1 MLFATMRTIL
11 TISLLFCSV
20 LAHAQSTSPDL
31 PPNANAKKEKEWK
44 KKKDKM
50 VADENRKNEKAKK
63 ALVGIQDKATRKR
76 MKQSKR
82 KAKKFNSQKH
92 KADK

>member
-1 MLFATMRTIL
+1 MRTIL

-31 PPNANAKKEKEWK
+31 PPNTNAKKEKEWK

-63 ALVGIQDKATRKR
+63 ALVSIQDKATRKR

-82 KAKKFNSQKH
+82 KAKKFNGQKH
-92 KADK
+92 KGDK

>member
-1 MLFATMRTIL
+1 
-11 TISLLFCSV
+11 
-20 LAHAQSTSPDL
+20 
-31 PPNANAKKEKEWK
+31 
-44 KKKDKM
+44 